1 MCIYY
6 KYTIYLHFSG
16 PNSVSFPL
24 FFPSPPLPSLALW
37 WICLRAFSSWA
48 KAWMHIPRFGFV
60 FVFFFLWN
68 GYYRPRGELRSENQS
83 SYDPL
88 RVVFYITLWWV
99 EFCWARLLP
108 VGLFG
113 GVWWMPSL
121 HCWSEILLT
130 TWLFCWSQY
139 GQRNKIQMAG
149 QTSVNIFLKKQMFC
163 MCVFYVVM
171 KYFLKAKP
179 WVCRE

>member
-24 FFPSPPLPSLALW
+24 LFLSPLLPYDE
-37 WICLRAFSSWA
+37 
-48 KAWMHIPRFGFV
+48 FV
-60 FVFFFLWN
+60 WGHFLHEQRLGCIFLGLILFLFFFFLWN
-68 GYYRPRGELRSENQS
+68 GYYYPQGELRSESQS

-99 EFCWARLLP
+99 AFCWARLLS
-108 VGLFG
+108 VGLFS
-113 GVWWMPSL
+113 GVWWMPFA
-121 HCWSEILLT
+121 LLKWNLADYLAFLLISVWAKKQNPNGWT
-130 TWLFCWSQY
+130 DFCKY
-139 GQRNKIQMAG
+139 
-149 QTSVNIFLKKQMFC
+149 FLKKTKQMFC

-171 KYFLKAKP
+171 KYFLKAKL
-179 WVCRE
+179 WVHRE

>member
-24 FFPSPPLPSLALW
+24 FFPSLALW

-68 GYYRPRGELRSENQS
+68 GYYDPRGELRSENQS

-88 RVVFYITLWWV
+88 RVVFYITLDESSFAEHVCCPSVCSV
-99 EFCWARLLP
+99 EFGGRLLCTAE
-108 VGLFG
+108 VK
-113 GVWWMPSL
+113 S
-121 HCWSEILLT
+121 CWLLGFFVDLSMGKET
-130 TWLFCWSQY
+130 KSKWLD
-139 GQRNKIQMAG
+139 R
-149 QTSVNIFLKKQMFC
+149 L
-163 MCVFYVVM
+163 
-171 KYFLKAKP
+171 L
-179 WVCRE
+179 